1 MNMLQEA
8 DALFTAVRVTGE
20 VPTLAQRLH
29 AAHMELVTAL
39 ARAQTQLHDAG
50 YQATVRTA
58 IVGPA
63 HLAVRESS
71 WRMAQ
76 LAAQAPGAE
85 A

>member
-8 DALFTAVRVTGE
+8 DALFTAVHITDP
-20 VPTLAQRLH
+20 PTLAQRLH

-50 YQATVRTA
+50 YQAAVRTA

-76 LAAQAPGAE
+76 LAAQAPGAQ